1 MKRFWQKTAV
11 ASDAAGYAILLDG
24 RPLKLPDRSKLT
36 LPFEALANAIAQEWG
51 QVTEFFT
58 PDDLPLTRL
67 AGTAQDHLSRARDE
81 TIRQL
86 AAYGMTDL
94 LCYRAADPPA
104 LAAREAQAWQPWLD
118 WAVAR
123 YGVTLACTTGVL
135 PIDQSPA
142 CHERFI
148 EILGDMSNHQ
158 LAGLGAAVPALGSL
172 VLGLAIAADALAP
185 ELACELAHLG
195 ELWQEMRWGMDQE
208 AASRRKK
215 IAEDLAQTARFMMLC
230 RP

>member
-1 MKRFWQKTAV
+1 
-11 ASDAAGYAILLDG
+11 
-24 RPLKLPDRSKLT
+24 
-36 LPFEALANAIAQEWG
+36 
-51 QVTEFFT
+51 
-58 PDDLPLTRL
+58 
-67 AGTAQDHLSRARDE
+67 
-81 TIRQL
+81 
-86 AAYGMTDL
+86 
-94 LCYRAADPPA
+94 
-104 LAAREAQAWQPWLD
+104 
-118 WAVAR
+118 
-123 YGVTLACTTGVL
+123 
-135 PIDQSPA
+135 
-142 CHERFI
+142 
-148 EILGDMSNHQ
+148 MSNHQ